1 MLGNFD
7 PELLM
12 PDYKIENK
20 NNKTKDGPQ
29 GHNDE
34 VNQSKLSAFSNS

>member
-1 MLGNFD
+1 LISEQERLRQAHSLLGNFD

-20 NNKTKDGPQ
+20 NNKTKDGP
-29 GHNDE
+29 
-34 VNQSKLSAFSNS
+34 